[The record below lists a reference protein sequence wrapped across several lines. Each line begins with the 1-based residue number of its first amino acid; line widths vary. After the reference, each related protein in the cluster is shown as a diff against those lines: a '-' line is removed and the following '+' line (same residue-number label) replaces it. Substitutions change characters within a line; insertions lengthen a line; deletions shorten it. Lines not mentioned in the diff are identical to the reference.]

1 MLAYWFLFLVPALA
15 AWQERVQYLDKPP
28 RLYLLTGIGII
39 FTLMI
44 GLRYLVGADWNNY
57 LIYLDI
63 GRVDTLQQVMLE
75 SNPGYILTNWISAN
89 TIDTIWV
96 VNILC
101 AVIFCY
107 GLVEFCR
114 SQPRPYLAILVS
126 VPYLVIVVA
135 MGYSRQGV
143 AIGAVMLAWVA
154 ITRDRSLV
162 RFFLWVAFATTFHKT
177 ALLLAPI
184 FALSMDRGRL
194 WNVCWIG
201 AATVLLYYLF
211 LRQDLDDLLSM
222 YIGAQYNSEG
232 AAIRVAMNAVPAA
245 IFLAARKRFFL
256 SSFELR
262 LWTNVSFLAML
273 CIVWLFLS
281 PSSTAVDRMALY
293 LIPLQIMVFSRFPE
307 IFPKLSPELAKGVT
321 LAVIL
326 YFALVQFIWLNFA
339 THSVA
344 WIPYQIYPILSS
356 ETY

>member
-1 MLAYWFLFLVPALA
+1 M
-15 AWQERVQYLDKPP
+15 
-28 RLYLLTGIGII
+28 
-39 FTLMI
+39 
-44 GLRYLVGADWNNY
+44 
-57 LIYLDI
+57 
-63 GRVDTLQQVMLE
+63 
-75 SNPGYILTNWISAN
+75 
-89 TIDTIWV
+89 
-96 VNILC
+96 
-101 AVIFCY
+101 
-107 GLVEFCR
+107 
-114 SQPRPYLAILVS
+114 
-126 VPYLVIVVA
+126 
-135 MGYSRQGV
+135 
-143 AIGAVMLAWVA
+143 A

-184 FALSMDRGRL
+184 FALSLDRGRL

-201 AATVLLYYLF
+201 AATGLLYYLF

-222 YIGAQYNSEG
+222 YIAAQYNSEG